1 MQAWLDW
8 LLDEPA
14 HHHHHVPD
22 DQQTRQTR
30 IAQLE
35 AELAQL
41 KAENPEPPRSPT
53 ACGSLPPEGVRFT
66 LGRPGGES

>member
-14 HHHHHVPD
+14 HHHAPHD
-22 DQQTRQTR
+22 KQARKTR

-41 KAENPEPPRSPT
+41 RSEQ
-53 ACGSLPPEGVRFT
+53 G
-66 LGRPGGES
+66 